1 MEVRSKTFEWDW
13 KENGP
18 DWGKVNEWIGVII
31 RTEGRPWI
39 YQVETG
45 MDSYAIVVADRK
57 LLQEEADL
65 CYDINN

>member
-1 MEVRSKTFEWDW
+1 MKEVRTKTFEWDW

-18 DWGKVNEWIGVII
+18 DWEQVNEWIGQL
-31 RTEGRPWI
+31 GCRPFF

-45 MDSYAIVVADRK
+45 MDSYAIVVVDRK